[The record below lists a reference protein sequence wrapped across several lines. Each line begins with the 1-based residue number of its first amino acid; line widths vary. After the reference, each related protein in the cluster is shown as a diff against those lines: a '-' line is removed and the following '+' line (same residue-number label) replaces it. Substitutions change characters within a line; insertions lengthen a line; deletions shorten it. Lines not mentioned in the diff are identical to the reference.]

1 VGATLTDLEL
11 RQSYRSGRDALLD
24 DFYIPC
30 LQEAVI
36 YDRAVGYFSS
46 SLLQIVAIAYSDF
59 VRRGGHMRLICS
71 PAITPEDFE
80 AMKTA
85 DEIGRYMQDQVQ
97 AELQELLRKPEAIPA
112 TRLLAT
118 LVAADILEVKIAFA
132 DNPNGIFHD
141 KLGIFEDVDGHR
153 VTFVGSANETWASW
167 NLNHEFFEVFS
178 SWHTESELL
187 RTRTHAEAY
196 QALWRNQERGVHV
209 ESLADL
215 TRDNLLAVAEESID
229 LALNAARSYVRA
241 HADVRT
247 LLPHQLAVVED
258 WIRKD
263 HHGVVNFATG
273 AGKTLTAIEAIK
285 HWTAD
290 GSVALILVPGSDL
303 HRQWAQELESNLP
316 TSQILLAGAGVDPL
330 TWLPLLPIFSARTN
344 TTDSSRVILVTN
356 ATFAGSEFR
365 TRLRTGSHLC
375 VVADEMH
382 RAGAPRTL
390 EALESISCGATMG
403 LSATYE
409 RQYDKSGTARLLAF
423 FGPILEPVVGLAE
436 AIAIGLL
443 VPYDY
448 RLHTLTPDED
458 ELERYEALTKQIA
471 RLIAQDH
478 GINGS
483 NDYLRSLLIKRARLL
498 KQARGK
504 VPRAADLLEAEY
516 KPGDRWLVYCDDINQ
531 LKTLVNTCM
540 EAGLPTLE
548 FYSGMRSDRRT
559 VLNSLSEYGGIVV
572 AIRCL
577 DEGVDIP
584 ITDHALIL
592 ASSTVGREY
601 IQRRGRVLR
610 KAPDKTSADIH
621 DLLLVDGHGGALT
634 RSEASR
640 ALEFVR
646 LARNPGARERLHLLL
661 ALSPDATRLPDLE
674 IMDDKEETAE

>member
-1 VGATLTDLEL
+1 M
-11 RQSYRSGRDALLD
+11 LD
-24 DFYIPC
+24 DFYVPC
-30 LQEAVI
+30 LQEAVV

-46 SLLQIVAIAYSDF
+46 SLFNIVAIAYSDF

-71 PAITPEDFE
+71 PALTPEDFD

-85 DEIGRYMQDQVQ
+85 DEIGRHVQDQVQ
-97 AELQELLRKPEAIPA
+97 AELQELLRKPEAAPA

-118 LVAADILEVKIAFA
+118 LVAADILEVMIAFA
-132 DNPNGIFHD
+132 DNPGGIFHD
-141 KLGIFEDVDGHR
+141 KLGIFEDIDGHK
-153 VTFVGSANETWASW
+153 VTFVGSANGTWSAW
-167 NLNHEFFEVFS
+167 GLNHESFEVFS
-178 SWHTESELL
+178 SWHNESELL

-209 ESLADL
+209 ESLANV
-215 TRDNLLAVAEESID
+215 TRDKLLELAEENID
-229 LALNAARSYVRA
+229 LALNAARSYVRP

-285 HWTAD
+285 RWTAD

-303 HRQWAQELESNLP
+303 HRQWAQEIESTLP
-316 TSQILLAGAGVDPL
+316 ACQLLLAGAGADPL
-330 TWLPLLPIFSARTN
+330 TWLPLLPIFSART
-344 TTDSSRVILVTN
+344 DAAGASRVILVTN

-365 TRLRTGSHLC
+365 SRLRAGPHLFI
-375 VVADEMH
+375 VADEMH

-409 RQYDKSGTARLLAF
+409 RQYDISGTARLLAF
-423 FGPILEPVVGLAE
+423 FGPVLEPVVGLAE

-458 ELERYEALTKQIA
+458 ELEQYEVLTRRIA
-471 RLIAQDH
+471 RLVAQNLDMD
-478 GINGS
+478 GS
-483 NDYLRSLLIKRARLL
+483 NDYLRALLIKRARLL

-504 VPRAADLLEAEY
+504 VSRAVALLVAEY

-531 LKTLVNTCM
+531 LNSLVAACID
-540 EAGLPTLE
+540 AGLPTLE
-548 FYSGMRSDRRT
+548 FYSGMPSDRKT
-559 VLNSLSEYGGIVV
+559 VLNSLSDYGGIVA

-584 ITDHALIL
+584 VTDHALIV

-621 DLLLVDGHGGALT
+621 DLLLVDAHGGALT
-634 RSEASR
+634 RTEASR

-646 LARNPGARERLHLLL
+646 LARNPAARERLRLLL
-661 ALSPDATRLPDLE
+661 ALSPDATRLPVLE
-674 IMDDKEETAE
+674 VMDDEEEMAK